1 MTDKIDKA
9 LEKLSEKEKTKLK
22 ELLSSLKKGVL
33 LNIDVKKLKGR
44 DDIFRIRKGKIRV
57 IFRKTEN
64 EIKIL
69 SLERRNDITYR

>member
-22 ELLSSLKKGVL
+22 ELLSSLKKGVI

-69 SLERRNDITYR
+69 SLERRNDRTYR

>member
-69 SLERRNDITYR
+69 SLERRNDRTYR